1 MDIYLLLSVFLGL
14 SALMA
19 FLFKKMGFS
28 HLAGYIVTGFLLT
41 QMFAENIEANGEVLN
56 FFSEV
61 AITLIVFEIGREI
74 GIEKLRRM
82 NLIPLTI
89 LGFEIFFAFFLA
101 LLFGTLLK
109 LNFIEILILA
119 IIASFSS
126 TAIIFKIM
134 DELKFPEDTKKQ
146 ILTVM
151 ILEDVYAVI
160 LLAILP
166 NLRFGDF
173 EIIEFIRFGT
183 ISLLITV
190 ILIISGITVVRM
202 LLAKI
207 VEPNELGVAIILGST
222 FLFAVISK
230 SLGLSPALGAFS
242 AGVALSTHPKNNEI
256 GEYLKPL
263 REIFLILFLVTL
275 GTEAGLIKEFSP
287 ILLLAPLIVLARFLA
302 FTSANWFTS
311 GKSLEESIR
320 IGFVASCVGEFGMVI
335 AYEATKIG
343 LVSVEFLTLS
353 AFSLILGAMI
363 SSKMSQNA
371 EKYSN
376 KISSIVPIEIKTLVG
391 RISVNV
397 RKIAEGKTSEV
408 VRETFFRI
416 LRNVIILIATIILGS
431 LVIYLS
437 DRFLPYLST
446 LLIPIAFLFILLS
459 IFLVGINTKKYSE
472 DLCNIFIEQ
481 SKLNPVLKNVL
492 VGSIFTALVLLSLDL
507 ALLVSGSFLIELFNR
522 VYNVEISHLV
532 TLSTIIILFALI
544 VIIYNRLRKLRL

>member
-41 QMFAENIEANGEVLN
+41 QMFAENIEANGELLK

-82 NLIPLTI
+82 NLIPMTI

-101 LLFGTLLK
+101 LLFGILLK
-109 LNFIEILILA
+109 LNFIEVLILA

-134 DELKFPEDTKKQ
+134 EDLKFAEDTKKQ

-160 LLAILP
+160 ILAILP

-202 LLAKI
+202 LFTKI

-343 LVSVEFLTLS
+343 LVNLEFLTLS

-363 SSKMSQNA
+363 SSKTSQNA
-371 EKYSN
+371 DKYSN
-376 KISSIVPIEIKTLVG
+376 KISSIVPIEIKTLVE

-507 ALLVSGSFLIELFNR
+507 ALLVSSSFLIELVNR
-522 VYNVEISHLV
+522 VYNVEISYLV
-532 TLSTIIILFALI
+532 TLSTIIILLTLI